1 MEQRKEMTEQNK
13 PPNPFRNALKFISGA
28 KRRWVVL
35 AAATIT
41 VVALALLLASN
52 GKSGPAVSNK
62 NISTFKARKDNLTV
76 TVTENGSIK
85 ARNAINIKSDV
96 EGQVTIISIVPE
108 GIYITPEDVNNKVL
122 VELDSSNL
130 TENLA
135 QREIEFAS
143 AESSYAEAN
152 EGYAIQLKQN
162 ESDIT
167 AAQLKVKFALMD
179 FKKYL
184 GETLAE
190 QLILAVESDPNST
203 YNITSLLD
211 DPNQLGHAAA
221 SQKFTDLQDQIE
233 LAGSKL
239 AKAQYQL
246 EGTQQLYE
254 ANYVA
259 ELELKGDELEKRS
272 YEIQNKQAGVTLD
285 LFKLY
290 DFPKEAE
297 KLLSDY
303 YEAKRELDRTH
314 ARARS
319 KLAQAMAQLKSAE
332 ARFQLQ
338 KDRLDKL
345 KKQIAACIIKAPAP
359 GLVVYASSGDF
370 WHREGPIEA
379 GTTIRQRQDI
389 MSLPDTS
396 EMIVEIAVH
405 ESSVTKV
412 QPGQTAK
419 ITIDAFPDKTFAGKV
434 LKIAPL
440 PDQQRGWLSPDLKVY
455 TTQVTIDGSYDFL
468 KPGMSAKVAI
478 LVEQLDDVII
488 VPVQVVANRGGKKVC
503 YCLTDQG
510 PQQREVKTGSFN
522 DTFVQI
528 TDGLAVGEDVL
539 MNPPRIIEP
548 TISVADASKRQ
559 RKQPAESSG
568 QNKTDM
574 QQQGSPPGE
583 TAGNTSDRPQQR
595 PPQDR
600 VRANR
605 GDSQRRDGND
615 RPAQNP

>member
-1 MEQRKEMTEQNK
+1 MDERKEMTEQNK
-13 PPNPFRNALKFISGA
+13 PPNPFRNALKFITGA

-62 NISTFKARKDNLTV
+62 NISTFKAHKDNLTV
-76 TVTENGSIK
+76 TITENGSIK

-96 EGQVTIISIVPE
+96 EGQVTIISIIPE
-108 GIYITPEDVNNKVL
+108 GTYITPEDVNNKLL
-122 VELDSSNL
+122 VELDSSSL

-179 FKKYL
+179 FKKYM

-203 YNITSLLD
+203 YNITLLLD
-211 DPNQLGHAAA
+211 DPNKLGRAAA

-259 ELELKGDELEKRS
+259 EIELKGDELEKRS
-272 YEIQNKQAGVTLD
+272 YEIQNKQAGITLD

-314 ARARS
+314 ARTRS

-338 KDRLDKL
+338 KDRVDKL
-345 KKQIAACIIKAPAP
+345 KKQIAACTIKAPAP
-359 GLVVYASSGDF
+359 GLVVYASNNDY
-370 WHREGPIEA
+370 WYRERPIEVGA
-379 GTTIRQRQDI
+379 TVQQREEI
-389 MSLPDTS
+389 MTLPDTS

-412 QPGQTAK
+412 KPGQTAK
-419 ITIDAFPDKTFAGKV
+419 ITIDAFPDKTFTGKV
-434 LKIAPL
+434 LKTAPL
-440 PDQQRGWLSPDLKVY
+440 PDQRRGWLSPDMKVY
-455 TTQVTIDGSYDFL
+455 TTQVIIDGSYDFL
-468 KPGMSAKVAI
+468 KPGMSAKVEI
-478 LVEQLDDVII
+478 LVEQLNDVII

-510 PQQREVKTGSFN
+510 PQQREVQTGSFN

-528 TDGLAVGEDVL
+528 TDGLTVGEEVM

-548 TISVADASKRQ
+548 TITTPDASKQQQ
-559 RKQPAESSG
+559 RQPADNK
-568 QNKTDM
+568 NKTDT
-574 QQQGSPPGE
+574 QQKESPSAG
-583 TAGNTSDRPQQR
+583 TAGNKPDKPQQK
-595 PPQDR
+595 PPQD
-600 VRANR
+600 NK
-605 GDSQRRDGND
+605 GDSQKRDGND
-615 RPAQNP
+615 KPAQNP

>member
-13 PPNPFRNALKFISGA
+13 PPNPFRNALKFITGA
-28 KRRWVVL
+28 KQRWIVL
-35 AAATIT
+35 AGATIT
-41 VVALALLLASN
+41 IVALALLLALN
-52 GKSGPAVSNK
+52 GKSGPAASNK

-96 EGQVTIISIVPE
+96 EGQVTIISIIPE
-108 GIYITPEDVNNKVL
+108 GTYITPEDVNNKML
-122 VELDSSNL
+122 VELDSSSL

-152 EGYAIQLKQN
+152 EAYAIQLKQN

-167 AAQLKVKFALMD
+167 AGQLKVKFALMD

-259 ELELKGDELEKRS
+259 EIELKGDELEKRS
-272 YEIQNKQAGVTLD
+272 YEIQNKQAGITLD

-297 KLLSDY
+297 QLLSDY

-332 ARFQLQ
+332 ARFQLH

-345 KKQIAACIIKAPAP
+345 KRQIAACAIKAPAP

-379 GTTIRQRQDI
+379 GATIRQRQDI

-396 EMIVEIAVH
+396 EMIVEITVH

-419 ITIDAFPDKTFAGKV
+419 ITIDAFPDKTFTGKV

-468 KPGMSAKVAI
+468 KPGMSSKVEI

-503 YCLTDQG
+503 YCLTGQG
-510 PQQREVKTGSFN
+510 PQQRDVQTGSFN

-528 TDGLAVGEDVL
+528 TDGLAVGEEVL

-559 RKQPAESSG
+559 RKQAAESSG
-568 QNKTDM
+568 QNRTDT
-574 QQQGSPPGE
+574 QQQGPPPAE
-583 TAGNTSDRPQQR
+583 TAGNTSDKTQQR

-605 GDSQRRDGND
+605 GDSQRRGGDG